1 MKKDFIYIGIILL
14 ILIVFFKCDFNKTN
28 ANTGSTS
35 VDSTKVTLKLPEKKG
50 SFSVKQPRPIIIHNY
65 ISDDKRYKKLI
76 DEIEKK
82 YNQKADSLTILREL
96 LQATKVRTYKEHFE
110 DSIIS
115 ANITTE
121 TKGYLKSIDFDYILK
136 PQKVSFYEKT
146 ITKNVKPKFSLL
158 VGGKVNTSYDFEK
171 ASFEF
176 NLGYQDKKGN
186 IIEFGANTQNQF
198 SIGYK
203 KNIFSKY

>member
-1 MKKDFIYIGIILL
+1 MKKDVIYIGVILL
-14 ILIVFFKCDFNKTN
+14 IIVVFFKCDFQSHENKYFQDTI
-28 ANTGSTS
+28 
-35 VDSTKVTLKLPEKKG
+35 DSTKITIKLPEKKG
-50 SFSVKQPRPIIIHNY
+50 SFSVKQPRPIIMHNY
-65 ISDDKRYKKLI
+65 ISDDKGYKKLI

-82 YNQKADSLTILREL
+82 HKQKADSLAILREL
-96 LQATKVRTYKEHFE
+96 LQATKVRTYKEYFE

-115 ANITTE
+115 ANVTTE

>member
-1 MKKDFIYIGIILL
+1 MKKDIIYIGVILL
-14 ILIVFFKCDFNKTN
+14 IIAVFFKCDFNKTN

-50 SFSVKQPRPIIIHNY
+50 SFSVKQPRSIVIHNY
-65 ISDDKRYKKLI
+65 ISENKNYEKLI
-76 DEIEKK
+76 AEIEKK

-96 LQATKVRTYKEHFE
+96 LQASKVRVYKESFE
-110 DSIIS
+110 DSVLS

-136 PQKVSFYEKT
+136 PQKVSYYEKT
-146 ITKNVKPKFSLL
+146 VTKSIKPKFSIL

-171 ASFEF
+171 ASFGF

>member
-28 ANTGSTS
+28 ANPGGTS

-50 SFSVKQPRPIIIHNY
+50 SFSVKQPRPIVIHNY
-65 ISDDKRYKKLI
+65 ISENKNYEKLI
-76 DEIEKK
+76 DKIEKK
-82 YNQKADSLTILREL
+82 HKQKADSLTILREL

-115 ANITTE
+115 ANVTTE
-121 TKGYLKSIDFDYILK
+121 TKGYLKSIDFDYKLK

-171 ASFEF
+171 ASFEL

-186 IIEFGANTQNQF
+186 IIEFGANTQKHF
-198 SIGYK
+198 TIGYK
-203 KNIFSKY
+203 KSIFSKY